1 MAIPGLKPKLDVR
14 AKVRIG
20 ETRQSSKGRDYP
32 AALDYFVSTDD
43 EFNRLYDK
51 PKVIRVVP
59 AYDDPTEFFSTGLEW
74 WIKDKNKKP
83 LLACYTKD
91 SGANPVALRMSGMLD
106 AGQKPLSDQ
115 IVGNGK
121 LKIACPARE
130 CPHFK
135 KHGNKPPD
143 CRPTAR
149 LTFFLE
155 GGRTDAALQLDTK
168 SWNTIEAIEGA
179 LGGYSSVRGKV
190 FELSVAMVK
199 NGADRYPVISIREVV
214 EVRINDDADVE
225 AADNLVALTLAL
237 EMGNARIGLAKY
249 LDKTRPGWREDH
261 ALLTRLREIGPEEA
275 ARTIL
280 KRETA

>member
-91 SGANPVALRMSGMLD
+91 SGANPVALRMAGMLD
-106 AGQKPLSDQ
+106 EGQKPLSDQ

-199 NGADRYPVISIREVV
+199 NGADRYPVISIREADVQ
-214 EVRINDDADVE
+214 INNDADVKK
-225 AADNLVALTLAL
+225 ADLLVALTRSL
-237 EMGNARIGLAKY
+237 EGGSARTGLANY
-249 LDKTRPGWREDH
+249 LSATRPGWEEDERLIARIREV
-261 ALLTRLREIGPEEA
+261 GPEQA
-275 ARTIL
+275 VKTIL
-280 KRETA
+280 ERETA